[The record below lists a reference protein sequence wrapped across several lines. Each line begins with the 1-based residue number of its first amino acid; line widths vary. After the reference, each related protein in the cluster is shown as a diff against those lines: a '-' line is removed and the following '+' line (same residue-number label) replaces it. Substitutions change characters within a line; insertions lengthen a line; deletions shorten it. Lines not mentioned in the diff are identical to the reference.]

1 MSQVEKLAQQ
11 IAQLKQ
17 VVKQKDKTIGSLET
31 KLQTTK
37 VKNTLLA
44 AELKKK

>member
-1 MSQVEKLAQQ
+1 MTQLEKLTQQ

-17 VVKQKDKTIGSLET
+17 LVKQKDKTIGSLET
-31 KLQTTK
+31 KLQTSK
-37 VKNTLLA
+37 LNNTLLA